1 MALVVLSLVVP
12 FVWRRCCR
20 SSPVVVATTA
30 ASITEVLAARKKMA
44 QTVRRLLRNA
54 IGTYFVSSTVVRE
67 VWYGPDRVDAVVG
80 GGDSSSDD
88 DVDEKRFLPSVL
100 SRFEMV
106 KDALVP
112 KCLLSDS
119 DGDGDGEAQVEGG
132 GIRLDPMNVHLLEYT
147 PTNTNSNT
155 TNSLQSNQP
164 TQTSTTLQHRYD
176 AIYCNHGF
184 GASSLSFLPVLP
196 SLTERLR
203 ARLSVAHDAPGF
215 GFTDRLSTSASV
227 RGERGKPVLP
237 YTADGN
243 AALGIALLKTRL
255 KSSLVV

>member
-1 MALVVLSLVVP
+1 MVVA
-12 FVWRRCCR
+12 
-20 SSPVVVATTA
+20 ATTA
-30 ASITEVLAARKKMA
+30 ASITEVLAARNKTA

-67 VWYGPDRVDAVVG
+67 MWYGPDRVDAVVG
-80 GGDSSSDD
+80 GGGSSSSDD
-88 DVDEKRFLPSVL
+88 AEEKRFLPSVL
-100 SRFEMV
+100 SRFEIV

-119 DGDGDGEAQVEGG
+119 DGDGDGEAQVEEG

-147 PTNTNSNT
+147 PTNINSNT

-176 AIYCNHGF
+176 AIYYNHGF

-227 RGERGKPVLP
+227 RGERGKPVLS
-237 YTADGN
+237 YAADGN
-243 AALGIALLKTRL
+243 AALGIAMLRHVWNLHPLTKKKRQP
-255 KSSLVV
+255 